1 METLVV
7 MDFETTGFSPNEGA
21 SATEVGAVKI
31 RGQKITG
38 RYGSLMNSGTH
49 VPSKITELTGTTN
62 EMVETAPPAKQVM
75 KELERFIGS
84 SPLVAH
90 NASFDEKFLD
100 REFDLAGIRRAN
112 TFA

>member
-38 RYGSLMNSGTH
+38 RYDSLMNSGTH
-49 VPSKITELTGTTN
+49 IP
-62 EMVETAPPAKQVM
+62 
-75 KELERFIGS
+75 
-84 SPLVAH
+84 
-90 NASFDEKFLD
+90 
-100 REFDLAGIRRAN
+100 
-112 TFA
+112 